1 MTASQIARLKITLDA
16 VKPAV
21 RRRVEVPLSIRLDR
35 LHLVFQA
42 AMGWS
47 NSHLYEIRAGGIGW
61 GMRVAHSDFDIHDA
75 ARARLIDV
83 LEDVGTKTLKYL
95 YDFGD
100 GWEHT
105 VKLER
110 VLDAVPG
117 LLYPTLIDAQ
127 GRCPPED
134 CGGPWGYADLLE
146 VLANPE
152 DPRHVELTEWAG
164 APFDPSAAPT
174 AEHAKAIEALA
185 KRWARTPAAPRKQ
198 PD

>member
-1 MTASQIARLKITLDA
+1 MTAKQIARLKVTLDG

-42 AMGWS
+42 AMGWG

-61 GMRVAHSDFDIHDA
+61 GARVAHSDFDVQDA

-83 LEDVGTKTLKYL
+83 LEDAGTKTLKYL

-117 LLYPTLIDAQ
+117 VLYPILIDAQ

-134 CGGPWGYADLLE
+134 CGGRWGYADLLE
-146 VLANPE
+146 VLANPD
-152 DPRHVELTEWAG
+152 DPRHTELTEWAG
-164 APFDPSAAPT
+164 APFDPNATPSA
-174 AEHAKAIEALA
+174 EYAKAIEALA
-185 KRWARTPAAPRKQ
+185 KRWAKTPAAHPKKAT
-198 PD
+198 